1 MSNIKALP
9 TGWQQVIGDEYKEGA
24 SDTEVRA
31 KLRITES
38 LWKSLYN
45 DPQAS
50 AFREII
56 DIGRML
62 AKGWW
67 MEQGR
72 KALRDKQFNQAL
84 WYMNMKNRYSWSEKT
99 ETSTRIAED
108 MSQDELDE
116 AVKAALVKAKR
127 LGLVK

>member
-1 MSNIKALP
+1 MSNTKNLP
-9 TGWQQVIGDEYKEGA
+9 TGWQKIVGTEYKEGA

-38 LWKSLYN
+38 LWQSLYN
-45 DPQAS
+45 DPQGS
-50 AFREII
+50 AFREIV

-67 MEQGR
+67 MREGR
-72 KALRDKQFNQAL
+72 KALRDKGFNQAL

-99 ETSTRIAED
+99 ETSTRVGQD
-108 MSQDELDE
+108 MSSDELDE
-116 AVKAALVKAKR
+116 AVKAAVKKAKR
-127 LGLVK
+127 LGLQ